1 AASPTPRSS
10 SARSMCSAS
19 SCRSSCPKPPANP
32 CRIKDK
38 TVMARARGPGSNGR
52 TRMTPADFMREYEA
66 AANRHD
72 LQAMLAMI
80 ADDAIFWFSDQSA
93 HVGKLA
99 IASAIQSNFDAIKNE
114 QYRIENLNWLAASDD
129 IAACVYEFRW
139 SGEVNGK
146 PASGG

>member
-1 AASPTPRSS
+1 
-10 SARSMCSAS
+10 
-19 SCRSSCPKPPANP
+19 
-32 CRIKDK
+32 
-38 TVMARARGPGSNGR
+38 
-52 TRMTPADFMREYEA
+52 MREYEA

-146 PASGG
+146 PASGGGRGTSLIRRIDGKWRLVHEHLSPGKFSGR